1 MSETNP
7 VEKKFKGTPLAKLSE
22 WIQRIRERNLS
33 RAAARLKKTGIV
45 VQRETSDGKRIRGV
59 KYANISD
66 RIGGTN

>member
-7 VEKKFKGTPLAKLSE
+7 AEKFNGTPLAKLSE

-33 RAAARLKKTGIV
+33 RAAARLEKTGIV
-45 VQRETSDGKRIRGV
+45 VQRETSGGKRIRGV
-59 KYANISD
+59 KHAKIRD